1 MCRKKERKKLKKEL
15 SNRTGS
21 MIISFKKGKDRYYI
35 YKKKDQ
41 DMLLDAMYSDK
52 FDDVVK
58 DITDGTD

>member
-1 MCRKKERKKLKKEL
+1 
-15 SNRTGS
+15 

-41 DMLLDAMYSDK
+41 DLLLDAMYSDK

-58 DITDGTD
+58 DLTDDKN